1 MKKKKKTGLFRD
13 FFGTIRQDLKETN
26 IKTSL
31 GRDLRAIYE
40 FYLSPQE
47 RSELAAMAWL
57 RRWLYR
63 IFWFIF
69 NILKK
74 LSPFRRILLLLSLF
88 LLIEV
93 NNSSRL
99 ILAYFVLFIV
109 LILELKDKLLA
120 HDELRAGRAVQA
132 ALRPESCPPLRGWDT
147 YLFTRSANDV
157 GGDLIDCIRLSDV
170 QIGFM
175 VGDVSG
181 KGLGAAL
188 LMAQLQASVHALAT
202 VGKSLVDLVT
212 QLNELYCRGGLASS
226 FISFI
231 YFDIKADSGKVHFV
245 NAGHIPPIMIRNG
258 QLTEWSKG
266 SAALGLEPNTRYHAE
281 SVTLNVGDSLI
292 VYTDGVTEARN
303 ENGEFWGEER
313 FFKLIHSYQSL
324 PGSALGEK
332 IIQAVKTFTGNAMRS
347 DDLTF
352 LILKRVEDS

>member
-1 MKKKKKTGLFRD
+1 MKKRKKTGLFRD

-31 GRDLRAIYE
+31 WRDLRAIYE

-47 RSELAAMAWL
+47 RTELAAMGWF

-63 IFWFIF
+63 IFWFII

-74 LSPFRRILLLLSLF
+74 LSPFRRLLLLLSII
-88 LLIEV
+88 LLLEV
-93 NNSSRL
+93 NNNSRVVL
-99 ILAYFVLFIV
+99 GYVALFIV

-132 ALRPESCPPLRGWDT
+132 ALRPESCPPLSGWET

-157 GGDLIDCIRLSDV
+157 GGDLIDCIKLSDEHF
-170 QIGFM
+170 GFM

-188 LMAQLQASVHALAT
+188 LMAQLQASVHALASAN
-202 VGKSLVDLVT
+202 KSLVKLVT
-212 QLNELYCRGGLASS
+212 QLNEIYCRGGLSNS

-231 YFDIKADSGKVHFV
+231 YFDIKADSGKVNFV
-245 NAGHIPPIMIRNG
+245 NAGHIPPAIIKNA
-258 QLTEWSKG
+258 QFEEWSKG
-266 SAALGLEPNTRYHAE
+266 GLALGLEQNTKYRE
-281 SVTLNVGDSLI
+281 ETLTLNAGDFLV

-303 ENGEFWGEER
+303 EKGDFWGEER
-313 FFKLIHSYQSL
+313 FFKLIQSFQSL
-324 PGSALGEK
+324 NSTMLGEK
-332 IIQAVKTFTGNAMRS
+332 IVQAINAFTGNAMRS

-352 LILKRVEDS
+352 LILKRT